1 MDNPV
6 PSAVAPVEHET
17 LVFKL
22 GDSAYGLDMARVR
35 GIVRMREITPCAREG
50 CALCGLVTVKGRR
63 IPVYDLSGVLHAPRQ
78 SPTSKS
84 RIIVADG
91 ANGAAAFVVDSV
103 ARVASH
109 TPGQALVE
117 MRTDPVVA
125 VDLDR
130 ALTQTNLY

>member
-1 MDNPV
+1 VDNPV
-6 PSAVAPVEHET
+6 PCAVAPVEHET

-50 CALCGLVTVKGRR
+50 CAVCGLVTVKGRR
-63 IPVYDLSGVLHAPRQ
+63 IPVYDLSGVLHAPRH
-78 SPTSKS
+78 SPTSKN

-91 ANGAAAFVVDSV
+91 VNGAAAFVVDSV

-109 TPGQALVE
+109 APDRALVE
-117 MRTDPVVA
+117 TREDPVVA
-125 VDLDR
+125 LDLDS
-130 ALTQTNLY
+130 ALTPTNLY